1 MVKVS
6 IIIPIYRVEEYIE
19 SCVRSLM
26 LQDYPNIECILV
38 DDCSPDNSIVKLCLL
53 INNYNGG
60 IDFKIIH
67 HDKNMGL
74 SAARNTGIKQASG
87 DYLYFLDSDDELS
100 CHAITKMVFLAE
112 KYHSDVIIGNFEI
125 VGNNNGIS
133 DVVLGK
139 YVTIDR
145 ECLFTNKDISYTYF
159 KEQWFAM
166 AWNKLIKRTLL
177 EEYELFFPEGLLH
190 EDLLWS
196 LKLAACAST
205 MSICRD
211 CTYIYKL
218 RGDSISGQIK
228 RRNISD
234 LLQIAKM
241 SDSVVLSY
249 SHNKYLKGKL
259 HSIVNFIMRNIVNS
273 SLERNEK
280 IDAIMLL
287 KSIISRKNSLCL
299 PLSMSDLLKQV
310 LFKLPSFLIYY
321 IIQLY
326 SVNETSK

>member
-1 MVKVS
+1 MKVS
-6 IIIPIYRVEEYIE
+6 IIIPVYNVSEWIE
-19 SCVRSLM
+19 DCLLSVIR
-26 LQDYPNIECILV
+26 QTHPFIECIIIN
-38 DDCSPDNSIVKLCLL
+38 DCSPDDSIDKATRLMEENPSN
-53 INNYNGG
+53 IE
-60 IDFKIIH
+60 FKIIH
-67 HDKNMGL
+67 HDRNIGL
-74 SAARNTGIKQASG
+74 SAARNTGIQHALG
-87 DYLYFLDSDDELS
+87 DYLYFLDSDDELALD
-100 CHAITKMVFLAE
+100 AIAKMVILAE
-112 KYHSDVIIGNFEI
+112 KYHSDVVIGDFEI
-125 VGNNNGIS
+125 TGNNRGLS
-133 DVVLGK
+133 DVVSRK
-139 YVTIDR
+139 YVTIDK
-145 ECLFTNKDISYTYF
+145 EYLFTNKDVSYAYF

-177 EEYELFFPEGLLH
+177 EEYDLFFPEGLLH

-196 LKLAACAST
+196 LKLAGCAST

-234 LLQIAKM
+234 LLQIARM

-249 SHNKYLKGKL
+249 PHNKYLKGKL

-280 IDAIMLL
+280 IDAITSL
-287 KSIISRKNSLCL
+287 KSVVSRKNSLCL
-299 PLSMSDLLKQV
+299 PLSISDLLKLV
-310 LFKLPSFLIYY
+310 LFKLPSSLIYY

>member
-1 MVKVS
+1 MKVS
-6 IIIPIYRVEEYIE
+6 IIIPVYNVSEWIE
-19 SCVRSLM
+19 DCLLSVIKQTYSS
-26 LQDYPNIECILV
+26 IECIIIN
-38 DDCSPDNSIVKLCLL
+38 DCSPDDSIDKATRLIDSKLSN
-53 INNYNGG
+53 IE
-60 IDFKIIH
+60 FKIIH
-67 HDKNMGL
+67 HDRNMGL
-74 SAARNTGIKQASG
+74 SAARNTSIKHASG

-100 CHAITKMVFLAE
+100 CNAIINMVILAE
-112 KYHSDVIIGNFEI
+112 KYSSDVVIGDFKI
-125 VGNNNGIS
+125 VGNNSGFSEVASKKNI
-133 DVVLGK
+133 
-139 YVTIDR
+139 TIDK
-145 ECLFTNKDISYTYF
+145 ECLCTNREISYAYF

-166 AWNKLIKRTLL
+166 ACNKLIKRTLL
-177 EEYELFFPEGLLH
+177 EEYDLFFPEGLLH

-196 LKLAACAST
+196 LKLAGCAST

-241 SDSVVLSY
+241 SDYVVLAY
-249 SHNKYLKGKL
+249 PHNKYLKGKL

-273 SLERNEK
+273 SLEKNEK

-287 KSIISRKNSLCL
+287 KSVISRKNSLCL
-299 PLSMSDLLKQV
+299 PLSISDLLKLV
-310 LFKLPSFLIYY
+310 LFKLPPSLIYY